1 MGTRMEVSTAVLDSC
16 VLYPAPLR
24 DLLMHLAL
32 VDLFRARWTD
42 EIHAEWMRTVLES
55 RPDLTVEQLTRTK
68 DLMNLHV
75 RDSVVEGY
83 ENLIET
89 LHLPDANDR
98 HVLAAAIHADADLIV
113 TFNLRDFPNSAL
125 APFAIEAI
133 HPDAFLVSLVESGE
147 ELFCLAA
154 ERQREILKN
163 PPKTREEFL
172 QTLENQGLT
181 ETVGKLRKLLK

>member
-1 MGTRMEVSTAVLDSC
+1 
-16 VLYPAPLR
+16 
-24 DLLMHLAL
+24 MHLAL
-32 VDLFRARWTD
+32 VDLFRARWTN
-42 EIHAEWMRTVLES
+42 EIHAEWIRSVIES
-55 RPDLTVEQLTRTK
+55 RPDLTIEQLTRTK
-68 DLMNLHV
+68 ELMNLHV

-89 LHLPDANDR
+89 LHLPDGGDR

-125 APFAIEAI
+125 APFALEAI
-133 HPDAFLVSLVESGE
+133 HPDAFLVSLVESDE

-154 ERQREILKN
+154 ERQRESLKN

-181 ETVGKLRKLLK
+181 ETVGRLRKLLK